1 MYISC
6 KLAPLAALTAAAA
19 PAPNAPPA
27 KTAPPN
33 PLKKHLLKRTDPLA
47 QILIFFS
54 LYRCNMHDDL
64 NIYFKLGVSQSYFIK
79 GMQHIRLH
87 YTLYL
92 LVLEN

>member
-33 PLKKHLLKRTDPLA
+33 PLKKHLLKKDMSSHSLMNFNDLLKSNKK
-47 QILIFFS
+47 ILV
-54 LYRCNMHDDL
+54 N
-64 NIYFKLGVSQSYFIK
+64 
-79 GMQHIRLH
+79 
-87 YTLYL
+87 
-92 LVLEN
+92 